1 MANDFNL
8 NEFKL
13 KDPVRNIGDGL
24 QEPIKDSTPGFF
36 QSLKNPIDLW
46 REESLPAS
54 LYQWIS
60 GNTKKKQAQEAYN
73 YLRNNPDKRGGK
85 FYQEAER
92 IMSRFGYLLD
102 EGPMNIDLKEVKNMM
117 KANPKMFGAELVNMM
132 MADPYLLFMPM
143 GWSALGRG
151 VVNSVR
157 LKYSK
162 AFTMTRQKP
171 KLLKLA
177 QQENVA
183 NLKVGAF
190 ATLATPFVFSTVWQG
205 SEDRTLDPKRTTIE
219 TTIGATAGAVI
230 SVGFAGMSAA
240 ASRALSVPKIRTD
253 SATTKVL
260 KDNGVD
266 PKRLIEKTENGSYKS
281 VDDLLKELKKEVKD
295 LEDPVKFN
303 AVAAEITSAMR
314 PAIETGW
321 DMAVNTA
328 VKASAIGGVVGAA
341 QFLTAD
347 DEKLVATA
355 KGFGAGAAIYGAAKI
370 LGRNFGKVDTEIAL
384 AGESALDAMKFGTV
398 KINTAAQNLSNK
410 IKEALPDAIDSRRKV
425 FYYITKARVN
435 PDTFEYDPKLG
446 VIPASKLTAKELEV
460 AKTVEK
466 IFKDYNKILGEEGS
480 QLFTN
485 QRANYLPLM
494 WDHYNHKQQPFRFA
508 SEFDKQVAGPSG
520 KFQFNR
526 RGVFADIN
534 AGLVKNYKIRPGMD
548 DPSEL
553 VRVYGFAASKAL
565 ATRSLITHLE
575 KHKVNNKALMFRS
588 VKNNVDMTDYDEF
601 IHPYFEGKGA
611 VFVHKGMHRSLR
623 MVFDATEEQAFMGAL
638 FTTNLM
644 MKRLAVGF
652 SFFHA
657 GALVESMLFAGNKL
671 NFIKKTLDPR
681 KKPELLEMINNPNK
695 TITEFPTAIEQ
706 LKAAGYTDVA
716 RFAQGSGLQI
726 TTPED
731 IGFDRFYFNL
741 RGIDTFFKN
750 HFGISS
756 NGQVEKVFKWFD
768 RITWDRVFTAAKLH
782 TFLQVLD
789 SPKLKGVPNTLV
801 IQPGDTIGQIYA
813 KASKAAQFTNDA
825 FGGQNWEQLA
835 NRIQTPWVKQLAQT
849 TLRPGSRGYMQLL
862 LFAPD
867 WTISNIRIIAK
878 SLPAFESDEGLRRMY
893 QYYFARAA
901 LTYAAAGSALN
912 YIFSGHSILENTDP
926 TRIDLGNGQVL
937 TFSKQLMEPFHWIT
951 DPQSTGL
958 KKIGSLP
965 RTTIEVLTNKKY
977 LTTKW
982 SPNITKKDDDAIEKG
997 LSIGGH
1003 VGKRFLPIWLQQASA
1018 SIEQGLLKDGLSLDL
1033 AADTSVD
1040 FVLGQLGH
1048 PRYKGPR
1055 YTQYKTKGLVRSPYE
1070 TLF

>member
-1 MANDFNL
+1 MANDFNV

-60 GNTKKKQAQEAYN
+60 GNTKKKQAQEAYD

-240 ASRALSVPKIRTD
+240 ASRALNVPKIRTD
-253 SATTKVL
+253 SGTTKVL

-553 VRVYGFAASKAL
+553 VRIYGFAAS
-565 ATRSLITHLE
+565 
-575 KHKVNNKALMFRS
+575 
-588 VKNNVDMTDYDEF
+588 
-601 IHPYFEGKGA
+601 
-611 VFVHKGMHRSLR
+611 
-623 MVFDATEEQAFMGAL
+623 
-638 FTTNLM
+638 
-644 MKRLAVGF
+644 
-652 SFFHA
+652 
-657 GALVESMLFAGNKL
+657 L
-671 NFIKKTLDPR
+671 N
-681 KKPELLEMINNPNK
+681 
-695 TITEFPTAIEQ
+695 
-706 LKAAGYTDVA
+706 
-716 RFAQGSGLQI
+716 
-726 TTPED
+726 
-731 IGFDRFYFNL
+731 
-741 RGIDTFFKN
+741 
-750 HFGISS
+750 
-756 NGQVEKVFKWFD
+756 
-768 RITWDRVFTAAKLH
+768 
-782 TFLQVLD
+782 
-789 SPKLKGVPNTLV
+789 
-801 IQPGDTIGQIYA
+801 
-813 KASKAAQFTNDA
+813 
-825 FGGQNWEQLA
+825 
-835 NRIQTPWVKQLAQT
+835 
-849 TLRPGSRGYMQLL
+849 
-862 LFAPD
+862 
-867 WTISNIRIIAK
+867 
-878 SLPAFESDEGLRRMY
+878 
-893 QYYFARAA
+893 
-901 LTYAAAGSALN
+901 
-912 YIFSGHSILENTDP
+912 IL
-926 TRIDLGNGQVL
+926 
-937 TFSKQLMEPFHWIT
+937 
-951 DPQSTGL
+951 
-958 KKIGSLP
+958 
-965 RTTIEVLTNKKY
+965 
-977 LTTKW
+977 
-982 SPNITKKDDDAIEKG
+982 
-997 LSIGGH
+997 
-1003 VGKRFLPIWLQQASA
+1003 
-1018 SIEQGLLKDGLSLDL
+1018 
-1033 AADTSVD
+1033 
-1040 FVLGQLGH
+1040 
-1048 PRYKGPR
+1048 
-1055 YTQYKTKGLVRSPYE
+1055 
-1070 TLF
+1070 